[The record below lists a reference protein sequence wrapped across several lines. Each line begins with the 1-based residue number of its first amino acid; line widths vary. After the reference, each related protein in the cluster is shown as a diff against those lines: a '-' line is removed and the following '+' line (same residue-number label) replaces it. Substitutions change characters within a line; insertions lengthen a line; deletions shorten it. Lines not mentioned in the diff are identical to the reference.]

1 MNKIELVSLL
11 KPETET
17 IDKIMRDDLAD
28 IDNKLL
34 HKVVSYAIFNG
45 GKRIR
50 PLLAVLAA
58 RLCQTDSQVDEKNLY
73 RFALCFEYLHAASLL
88 HDDVIDRAHK
98 RRGQKSANT
107 VWDNTHVILAGDFL
121 HSRAMLLAGTLG
133 KATCLTII
141 CKATEAM
148 VDSEF
153 IQLETAHTLNTSEH
167 NYYKVLQGKTAA
179 LISAACETGSI
190 FSNGTKNQGK
200 ALKIFGTNL
209 GLTFQIVDD
218 LLDYLGDPA
227 KTGKIVGNDFQE
239 RKMTLPLIYT
249 LTRASNTNTQVLKN
263 LLEADS
269 DTRAAALEQVRSII
283 DESGG
288 FTYARQKAASL
299 IEEAI
304 NSLNIFPEGPAK
316 EVMKAL
322 SIYVLNRDK

>member
-1 MNKIELVSLL
+1 MNKIEIISLL
-11 KPETET
+11 KPET
-17 IDKIMRDDLAD
+17 DKIDTIMHTDLVD

-34 HKVVSYAIFNG
+34 HTVISYAIFNG

-50 PLLAVLAA
+50 PLLTILAA
-58 RLCQTDSQVDEKNLY
+58 RLCQPDRQVDELNLY

-88 HDDVIDRAHK
+88 HDDVIDKAYK

-121 HSRAMLLAGTLG
+121 HSRAMFLAGTLG
-133 KATCLTII
+133 KAECLAII

-153 IQLETAHTLNTSEH
+153 IQLANASTLNTSED
-167 NYYKVLQGKTAA
+167 NYYQVLQGKTAA
-179 LISAACETGSI
+179 LISAACESGGLWANSTIS
-190 FSNGTKNQGK
+190 QRQ
-200 ALKIFGTNL
+200 ALKLFGANL

-227 KTGKIVGNDFQE
+227 KTGKVVGNDFQE

-249 LTRASNTNTQVLKN
+249 LTNANQANKQVLQD
-263 LLEADS
+263 LLEADAK
-269 DTRAAALEQVRSII
+269 TRSTALEQARTII

-288 FTYARQKAASL
+288 FTYARQKAQTL
-299 IEEAI
+299 IDEAV

-316 EVMKAL
+316 EIMTAL
-322 SIYVLNRDK
+322 SLYVLNREK